1 MKIEKIVIILITLFI
16 CLIIPNMINASG
28 ENTAS
33 SVINEVTVNWK
44 YDLKDSNQIVN
55 LKCTNPE
62 DVIGS
67 ITIPEKIDGKTVV
80 SIGMNAFEN
89 NNKITEVI
97 LPNSILEIGSAAFSK
112 CTSLEK
118 VNLGN
123 VQKIGNNAFYGC
135 TVLKNI
141 TIPKS
146 LKSTYGLYPIFEGCT
161 NLTTITLEEG
171 LTIIPSQLLAKTN
184 IKEISIPNSVE
195 KIEDSA
201 FSECTSLEK
210 VNLGNVQK
218 IGNNAFYGCTVLK
231 NITIPK
237 SLKSTYGLYPI
248 FEGCTNLTTIT
259 LEEGLTIIPSQ
270 LLAKT
275 NIKEISIP
283 NSVEK
288 IENDAFSDC
297 KNLIKIT
304 ILDNVTN
311 IHENA
316 FQNHN
321 DDLTIYCYEK
331 SVAAK
336 YAIDHKIKYVYLNK
350 DNNAED
356 KNNNKDNNDINNST
370 NKTDEKSEDKTIAKG
385 TIPQT
390 GVGIGLICFI
400 SIISIV
406 GIIIYIKYKNIKDIK

>member
-1 MKIEKIVIILITLFI
+1 MKIKKIVIILITLFI

-195 KIEDSA
+195 KIE
-201 FSECTSLEK
+201 
-210 VNLGNVQK
+210 
-218 IGNNAFYGCTVLK
+218 
-231 NITIPK
+231 
-237 SLKSTYGLYPI
+237 
-248 FEGCTNLTTIT
+248 
-259 LEEGLTIIPSQ
+259 
-270 LLAKT
+270 
-275 NIKEISIP
+275 
-283 NSVEK
+283 
-288 IENDAFSDC
+288 NDAFSDC

-370 NKTDEKSEDKTIAKG
+370 NKTNKKSEDKTIAKG